1 MKNLVEYIKGVRFEL
16 SKIEWPT
23 FVEFVTATAIS
34 IFLIVILSIYLGS
47 LDALFQW
54 GAKSIFA
61 SFAR

>member
-1 MKNLVEYIKGVRFEL
+1 MKNLVEYLQGVRFEL

-23 FVEFVTATAIS
+23 FVEFLSATVMALI
-34 IFLIVILSIYLGS
+34 LIVILSIYLGS

-54 GAKSIFA
+54 GAKQVFA